1 MLEQTAPSR
10 GRSCLSMIITSVVW
24 ALLVFPGFAQSS
36 SNVRIVRLSFVEGT
50 VNIHRPD
57 VNQWAKAFVNTPI
70 QQGFQLATD
79 ANSFAEVEFENGS
92 TARLGENSVLD
103 FTELSLS
110 AAGDKANRIGLSK
123 GYATF
128 TLEPERGDLY
138 QITTPQGT
146 FTADGKSTFRVDLGQ
161 NDLRLEVF
169 KGRVQAESSYG
180 TRAVAKNHVL
190 EIRPGDS
197 DAYKINRGITLDAWD
212 QWVKQRGEQ
221 TTVARNSDG
230 YQSANAYG
238 SPYSSLYGWND
249 LYYYGSWNY
258 LPGYGY
264 GWSPYVASGWTPY
277 SLGQWAYYP
286 GFGYTWISGL
296 PWGWL
301 PFHYG
306 NWIFV
311 IGHGWSWM
319 PGNFGNWSP
328 GVVNWYQGSGWV
340 GWYPYPGRF
349 RTNGYVGCQAGMNCA
364 TTVSISTFQNGGSIT
379 PNTIQRLDPAEGSLV
394 SSPNIAPTR
403 FGRLPGPVVSSPS
416 VLSSP
421 QNVQTS
427 TAGKVRVP
435 RGMRTGGATAV
446 MRTFVAGSAPT
457 TVHPTLPSGFEIRN
471 PRGIVFN
478 PATHQYENA
487 SAIRGARMS
496 TERQMRSGRNYTAP
510 VGSTPGVPAANQ
522 RGGASRSS
530 APAMGS
536 SVREERSNGSNP
548 NFQNNSPRS
557 DRQMN
562 PSRGA
567 SQPRMQSSP
576 QPSGGFGSGSTMERS
591 PGRSMQAPSRTGAG
605 MGGGMQPSHGGTE
618 GSRGPRR

>member
-1 MLEQTAPSR
+1 MSGQAAFRPC
-10 GRSCLSMIITSVVW
+10 RSCLGVIFTSM
-24 ALLVFPGFAQSS
+24 ALALFVFPGFAQSS

-50 VNIHRPD
+50 VNLHRPD
-57 VNQWAKAFVNTPI
+57 VEQWAQAFINTPI
-70 QQGFQLATD
+70 QQGFELATD

-92 TARLGENSVLD
+92 TARLGQNSVLD
-103 FTELSLS
+103 FTELSLG
-110 AAGDKANRIGLSK
+110 ADGNKTNRMSLSQ

-128 TLEPERGDLY
+128 TVLPERGDLY

-146 FTADGKSTFRVDLGQ
+146 FTADGKSTFRVDLGK

-169 KGRVQAESSYG
+169 KGHVQAESPYG
-180 TRAVAKNHVL
+180 GGAVAGNHVL

-197 DAYKINRGITLDAWD
+197 DAYNISRGIALDAWD
-212 QWVKQRGEQ
+212 QWVKQRDEQ
-221 TTVARNSDG
+221 TTVARNSAG
-230 YQSANAYG
+230 YQGANAYG
-238 SPYSSLYGWND
+238 SPYSSLYGWDD

-306 NWIFV
+306 NWIFLP
-311 IGHGWSWM
+311 GYGWCWM

-340 GWYPYPGRF
+340 GWYPYAGRF
-349 RTNGYVGCQAGMNCA
+349 KTNGYVGCQAGMDCA
-364 TTVSISTFQNGGSIT
+364 TAVSLSTFQNGGSIT
-379 PNTIQRLDPAEGSLV
+379 PNTIQTLDPAQGRRV
-394 SSPNIAPTR
+394 ASPNVTPTR
-403 FGRLPGPVVSSPS
+403 FARLPGPVVSSPS
-416 VLSSP
+416 VLSSS
-421 QNVQTS
+421 QNVQTT
-427 TAGKVRVP
+427 TAGRVSVP

-446 MRTFVAGSAPT
+446 MRTFVAGAAPT
-457 TVHPTLPSGFEIRN
+457 MVHPKLPNGFEIRN

-478 PATHQYENA
+478 PATHQYENG
-487 SAIRGARMS
+487 SALPAARMS
-496 TERQMRSGRNYTAP
+496 IERQTRGGRNTAVP
-510 VGSTPGVPAANQ
+510 LVMTPGSPTGNQ
-522 RGGASRSS
+522 QGGVRRPS
-530 APAMGS
+530 APAERP
-536 SVREERSNGSNP
+536 SVREGPSNRSNP
-548 NFQNNSPRS
+548 NFQNNSTRNE
-557 DRQMN
+557 RQMN
-562 PSRGA
+562 PRSSG

-576 QPSGGFGSGSTMERS
+576 QPSGGFGSGTMMERS
-591 PGRSMQAPSRTGAG
+591 PGRSMQMPSRTGGG
-605 MGGGMQPSHGGTE
+605 MGGGMQAPHGGAE